1 MTNLRGALA
10 LGMAVWLGAAA
21 VEANPRRAHRPA
33 RDRFG
38 STLMVGFS
46 SGVGSPRGVL
56 GAFVE
61 YRPFAAL
68 GLAVGGGVGGTFGAG
83 VDGTVLLS
91 PFGGRSW
98 RFDLTASYSRNFSY
112 LRLGLP
118 DGRSLPM
125 ESDWISAGAAIE
137 FRSASGVMLRLGGGR
152 AFLRDPSNY
161 NVLHGTELSVMQNH
175 APDLPGS
182 TPLDAAA
189 SASRGEDF
197 GVWYGSIDVGFSFS
211 L

>member
-1 MTNLRGALA
+1 MKNLRWALA
-10 LGMAVWLGAAA
+10 LGVAVSLGATTAGA
-21 VEANPRRAHRPA
+21 TPRRQHRAP

-61 YRPFAAL
+61 YRPWAAL
-68 GLAVGGGVGGTFGAG
+68 GLAAGGGVGGTFGGG
-83 VDGTVLLS
+83 VDGTLLLS

-112 LRLGLP
+112 VRLGLP

-125 ESDWISAGAAIE
+125 QSDWISAGAAVE
-137 FRSASGVMLRLGGGR
+137 FRSANGVMLRLGGGR
-152 AFLRDPSNY
+152 AFLRDTSAFGALRSEE
-161 NVLHGTELSVMQNH
+161 VTVMQNH
-175 APDLPGS
+175 MPQLPGG
-182 TPLDAAA
+182 TPVDAAA

-197 GVWYGSIDVGFSFS
+197 AVWYGSVDVGFSFS